1 MLLTAWEG
9 RGRRGRGRGEAE
21 IVGAKW
27 SRRLRLMRARQNMRD
42 GRETR
47 SRRGRGGYELEEKE
61 NREGRGVALWQTGT
75 DTGVSPDEQGVVQT
89 VWARGGDTNCRWA

>member
-9 RGRRGRGRGEAE
+9 RGRRGGEAE

-42 GRETR
+42 GGETR
-47 SRRGRGGYELEEKE
+47 SRRGRGVYELEEEE
-61 NREGRGVALWQTGT
+61 NRGKGCGTLANRHRHWGVPG
-75 DTGVSPDEQGVVQT
+75 
-89 VWARGGDTNCRWA
+89 

>member
-9 RGRRGRGRGEAE
+9 RERRGGEAE

-42 GRETR
+42 GGETGGKGGEGGGEDM
-47 SRRGRGGYELEEKE
+47 SWRR
-61 NREGRGVALWQTGT
+61 NRKEGRGVAEWHRHW
-75 DTGVSPDEQGVVQT
+75 GVP
-89 VWARGGDTNCRWA
+89 R